1 MIKCVL
7 KDERSVLISAELMFA
22 IMNFELPNAVSA
34 LYPMR
39 KAGRKTFQNRM
50 LCKLSKTFQK

>member
-1 MIKCVL
+1 MNKCVI

-39 KAGRKTFQNRM
+39 EVSRKAFQNRV
-50 LCKLSKTFQK
+50 LSNISNTFEK